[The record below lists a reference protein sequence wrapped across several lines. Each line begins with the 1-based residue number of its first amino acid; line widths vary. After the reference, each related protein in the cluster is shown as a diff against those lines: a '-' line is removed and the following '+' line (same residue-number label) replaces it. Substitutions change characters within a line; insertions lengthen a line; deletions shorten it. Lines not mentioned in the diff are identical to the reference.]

1 MRHEPLVERF
11 ERLRFR
17 ALWHLPVDQAELER
31 LEAEVLVSHG
41 RHPLVLNHAARLAL
55 PETDLPAPPRGL
67 SGVAAAF
74 LSGDLDSARAL
85 LKQHGGPRISVV
97 RGDLALAEG
106 QHTEAKEHF
115 EAAKALFGAHPPLIA
130 RLARCLMRTNQATT
144 ARKLLF
150 ESLSINPLHG
160 NSRALLQLA
169 VQEAGQTALQVPLH
183 APVRVSEAGLET
195 AVDMSANHR
204 EIWRAWYR
212 AQLREVP
219 EQPKAASHSAML
231 ELWRRQPRS
240 PGPTDALCEQLDSWE
255 QDGLL
260 EAYQWTTSLKPE
272 NAPSFRVWV
281 DANPSTLFRFW
292 AQTIRKSS

>member
-1 MRHEPLVERF
+1 MRHAPLVERF

-17 ALWHLPVDQAELER
+17 ALWHLPADQAELER
-31 LEAEVLVSHG
+31 IEAEVLIGHAH
-41 RHPLVLNHAARLAL
+41 HPLVLNHAARLAL

-97 RGDLALAEG
+97 RGDLALADG
-106 QHTEAKEHF
+106 HYLEAKEHF
-115 EAAKALFGAHPPLIA
+115 QAARTVFGAHPPLLA
-130 RLARCLMRTNQATT
+130 RLARCLMRTDEATT
-144 ARKLLF
+144 ARKLLL

-160 NSRALLQLA
+160 NSRALLQLVA
-169 VQEAGQTALQVPLH
+169 QAAGQTALQLPLQ
-183 APVRVSEAGLET
+183 APVRVTEAGLET

-212 AQLREVP
+212 AQLREAV
-219 EQPKAASHSAML
+219 EQPKAASHAAML
-231 ELWRRQPRS
+231 ALWRRQPRR
-240 PGPTDALCEQLDSWE
+240 PGATDALCEQLDHWE
-255 QDGLL
+255 QEGLL
-260 EAYQWTTSLKPE
+260 EAYQWSTSLKPE

-292 AQTIRKSS
+292 AQTIRRTT